1 MFRYTFLLLVIFL
14 GACATKPMPT
24 ARDGT
29 LPRALEAQPVVTEFK
44 ALPGW
49 EEQKLA
55 EALPALLQTCR
66 AAAKTPTWN
75 DICAE
80 VLLLT
85 PDDETEIRR
94 FFETRFVPW
103 KMTDAG
109 KELGLVTG
117 YYEPSLKGSTVRSDR
132 TPWPVYGVPADLL
145 TLDIPVVLRQRETLV
160 AKRISANRLAV
171 QPNATSPK
179 GEEIE
184 VKLANF
190 PTESRAVLKGR
201 LEGNKLQPYY
211 TRAEIAA
218 RQEKFAAPILAW
230 VEDPVELF
238 FMQIQGAGRIE
249 LEDGR
254 TMRLGYADNNGQAYR
269 SIGGWLATQGE
280 MSLSNMSMQNI
291 QRWLKEHPD
300 RLQTVLNANPRY
312 IFFKVAD
319 QEEEGPVGALGV
331 PLTEGYSIAVDPTY
345 IPLGSPVYL
354 VTTWPL
360 SAQTLA
366 RLVHAQ
372 DTGSAIRG
380 PVRAD
385 FFWGFGSEAGRLAG
399 KMKQT
404 GRLWLLLPR
413 GVQPDRGLAKIP

>member
-132 TPWPVYGVPADLL
+132 TPWPVYGVPADFLQMFVVPT
-145 TLDIPVVLRQRETLV
+145 TLITLV
-160 AKRISANRLAV
+160 LINRHSL
-171 QPNATSPK
+171 
-179 GEEIE
+179 
-184 VKLANF
+184 L
-190 PTESRAVLKGR
+190 
-201 LEGNKLQPYY
+201 LQH
-211 TRAEIAA
+211 
-218 RQEKFAAPILAW
+218 
-230 VEDPVELF
+230 
-238 FMQIQGAGRIE
+238 
-249 LEDGR
+249 
-254 TMRLGYADNNGQAYR
+254 
-269 SIGGWLATQGE
+269 S
-280 MSLSNMSMQNI
+280 
-291 QRWLKEHPD
+291 
-300 RLQTVLNANPRY
+300 
-312 IFFKVAD
+312 
-319 QEEEGPVGALGV
+319 
-331 PLTEGYSIAVDPTY
+331 
-345 IPLGSPVYL
+345 VYL
-354 VTTWPL
+354 SV
-360 SAQTLA
+360 
-366 RLVHAQ
+366 
-372 DTGSAIRG
+372 I
-380 PVRAD
+380 
-385 FFWGFGSEAGRLAG
+385 
-399 KMKQT
+399 
-404 GRLWLLLPR
+404 
-413 GVQPDRGLAKIP
+413 

>member
-132 TPWPVYGVPADLL
+132 TPWP
-145 TLDIPVVLRQRETLV
+145 RREML
-160 AKRISANRLAV
+160 
-171 QPNATSPK
+171 
-179 GEEIE
+179 
-184 VKLANF
+184 
-190 PTESRAVLKGR
+190 
-201 LEGNKLQPYY
+201 
-211 TRAEIAA
+211 
-218 RQEKFAAPILAW
+218 
-230 VEDPVELF
+230 
-238 FMQIQGAGRIE
+238 
-249 LEDGR
+249 
-254 TMRLGYADNNGQAYR
+254 YR
-269 SIGGWLATQGE
+269 SRFRRIHFHESTQWEDFLYWRMFGRRSIPCLADTRYGYGGCSRRRDE
-280 MSLSNMSMQNI
+280 F
-291 QRWLKEHPD
+291 D
-300 RLQTVLNANPRY
+300 
-312 IFFKVAD
+312 
-319 QEEEGPVGALGV
+319 GV
-331 PLTEGYSIAVDPTY
+331 TIC
-345 IPLGSPVYL
+345 
-354 VTTWPL
+354 
-360 SAQTLA
+360 
-366 RLVHAQ
+366 
-372 DTGSAIRG
+372 RG
-380 PVRAD
+380 NSRKD
-385 FFWGFGSEAGRLAG
+385 EDSR
-399 KMKQT
+399 
-404 GRLWLLLPR
+404 
-413 GVQPDRGLAKIP
+413 